1 MKIRKRK
8 CKICHEQFQPSR
20 QMQPVC
26 SVKCAIEKVKMD
38 KAKKRREYDR
48 KEREKLKT
56 RSQWLRETQQIFN
69 RFIRERDKRLP
80 CISCGKHHTG
90 QYHAGHF
97 YTTASRPD
105 LRFGSRG
112 EDNCHKQCSACN
124 SHLSGNIHAYRENL
138 ILKIGQERV
147 DALEK
152 VGRSDWS
159 IEEIKEIKKKYQQ
172 KIKELGNENKADNS

>member
-8 CKICHEQFQPSR
+8 CKVCHEQFQPSR

-26 SVKCAIEKVKMD
+26 SIQCAIEKVKLD

-56 RSQWLRETQQIFN
+56 RSQWIKEAQSIFN
-69 RFIRERDKRLP
+69 RYIRERDNSKP
-80 CISCGKHHTG
+80 CVSCGKFHNG
-90 QYHAGHF
+90 QNHAGHY
-97 YTTASRPD
+97 YTTSARPD
-105 LRFGSRG
+105 LRYND
-112 EDNCHKQCSACN
+112 DNCHKQCQPCN
-124 SHLSGNIHAYRENL
+124 THLSGNIHGYRQEL
-138 ILKIGQERV
+138 IRRIGKRRFN
-147 DALEK
+147 ALEK

-172 KIKELGNENKADNS
+172 KIKELANENKADNS